1 MTPTRGRLA
10 LLAVI
15 ILAWF
20 GVFEASL
27 RVAGSSEADPTFRNL
42 FTLDPVIGYRLHP
55 VHVHPLHD
63 VGVLD
68 RHLDQQR
75 RRPRRRD
82 RPEAS
87 RRAPDCGARRLA
99 GAGRCRCRCSRPS
112 ASSSSG
118 G

>member
-1 MTPTRGRLA
+1 MTTTRGRLA

-55 VHVHPLHD
+55 STSIRYTTSEFSTD
-63 VGVLD
+63 
-68 RHLDQQR
+68 
-75 RRPRRRD
+75 
-82 RPEAS
+82 A
-87 RRAPDCGARRLA
+87 
-99 GAGRCRCRCSRPS
+99 PS
-112 ASSSSG
+112 ATCFVQATTSSDHLNVCSVVPLVRVNGFASAPVMPTSG
-118 G
+118 TF